1 MWTEMSQGNF
11 AEESGPG
18 THLSNIKSILVYPK
32 LDLKL
37 GQVMNVSKLDWP
49 SKNHT
54 ETCFFY
60 SCFW

>member
-18 THLSNIKSILVYPK
+18 THLNNIKSILVYPK

-37 GQVMNVSKLDWP
+37 GQLMNVSKLD
-49 SKNHT
+49 
-54 ETCFFY
+54 
-60 SCFW
+60 